1 MKKFNNLFIFEITLT
16 AIEYGKPLEMKNKKN
31 TVKIGEAIREGKYL
45 DITYKNIHGEVK
57 HFWISILDITS
68 NDKIVVNMFN
78 VMKDEPLLKRTI
90 SISSIQSAEIL
101 KFSHYDVPAEL
112 IKKINED
119 ESLEVYEFDRYNN
132 SILNYYLEC
141 NKANNDPFLHKT
153 HLIPEIDLEELIK
166 QSPYQLSIEQQ
177 KHIIKEIYSNDYN
190 KFYEYKLA
198 LCEFSIDL
206 DSKGKFVV
214 AYRELTYDPVKK
226 AIQIGKATLFNP
238 NFYIKDVKYSL
249 SYYTDF
255 SPSDFEEQ
263 YFSNKSEIINLL
275 ISNFKSGELPNTRP
289 EIVVLGYSKIDIAP
303 IFDRI
308 NSEHENQEMQ
318 IPLKAFFKNAS
329 LLDRKNRKEPHI
341 VLYDKNVNIDQL
353 RTIYNALK
361 YPVTYVQGPPG
372 TGKTQTILNLV
383 VNCLTN
389 NKTVLI
395 TSNNNV
401 PIDGIKEKLNLG
413 KYKNK
418 DIILPFI
425 RIGNK
430 QCTLEALQT
439 IKKLY
444 EFQTYDVPKETLL
457 HNLKEKSKE
466 KNQLLLK
473 KLQNYEERT
482 DLEQN
487 LEFINGLL
495 AKGSYWLL
503 EQEREK
509 LQNKIDSIPVTT
521 DEDVK
526 GIFETI
532 QGNHKLLQFF
542 YFESLKYIKRLK
554 GKDYIELIEI
564 LHIIDENEQVKEF
577 NTWLSDD
584 ANMEK
589 FTKVFPIILTTNIS
603 SRRLGQ
609 KFKFDLLTMDE
620 AGQCDIPTSLIPIS
634 KCKNMVL
641 IGDTNQ
647 LKPIIVFDEEKN
659 DKLMK
664 QFDIEKEYDYYN
676 NSILS
681 SYKKIDSIS
690 REILLSYHYRCGKKI
705 IDYSNK
711 RFYEQRLN
719 LTAVGTNGTVK
730 LLAVTNVNQTNKN
743 AQVEEAIEIVNYIKD
758 NKLSDVFILT
768 PFRNQ
773 EEVINRYLREAKEN
787 QTIDASVSCGTIHK
801 VQGQENKT
809 IMISTALSTK
819 TSTKT
824 YDWIKNNSQLI
835 NVGVTRAKENLIVV
849 TDLKAIDML
858 SRKDDDLYAL
868 IEYATNNGTTHI
880 AQSTVNKFTIGF
892 SNNSKFEDEFYKT
905 MQHYCSL
912 KDTRFRRNVKIS
924 EVFPEESNNNLVN
937 KKEFDG
943 VLFENNTPKV
953 IFEINGQEHYQNKR
967 TIKSDTLKKE
977 LIASKNLKLIMV
989 PNQYVKHYEFIRE
1002 LINKFNGDLY
1012 QASLFDGYE
1021 EAINS

>member
-1 MKKFNNLFIFEITLT
+1 MN
-16 AIEYGKPLEMKNKKN
+16 NKKI
-31 TVKIGEAIREGKYL
+31 TVCIGEAIREGKYL
-45 DITYKNIHGEVK
+45 SITYKNKDGKITP
-57 HFWISILDITS
+57 FWISILDITRH
-68 NDKIVVNMFN
+68 DKIVVDMFN
-78 VMKDEPLLKRTI
+78 VMKDEPLFKRTI
-90 SISSIQSAEIL
+90 SISSIQSAELL
-101 KFSHYDVPAEL
+101 KFSHYDVPPEL

-119 ESLEVYEFDRYNN
+119 DSLDIYEFDRYSNN
-132 SILNYYLEC
+132 ILNYYLEC

-153 HLIPEIDLEELIK
+153 HLIPEIDLEGLIEK
-166 QSPYQLSIEQQ
+166 SPYQLSNEQQ
-177 KHIIKEIYSNDYN
+177 KQIIKEIYHNDYN
-190 KFYEYKLA
+190 KYYDYKLA

-206 DSKGKFVV
+206 ESKGKFVV
-214 AYRELTYDPVKK
+214 AYLELTYDPVKK
-226 AIQIGKATLFNP
+226 TMLIGKATQFNP

-263 YFSNKSEIINLL
+263 YLKNKEETINLL
-275 ISNFKSGELPNTRP
+275 LDNFKLGELPNTRP

-308 NSEHENQEMQ
+308 NTEHDNQEMQ
-318 IPLKAFFKNAS
+318 IPLKAFFKNSS

-353 RTIYNALK
+353 RTIYNSLK

-372 TGKTQTILNLV
+372 TGKTQTILNIV

-395 TSNNNV
+395 SSNNNV

-413 KYKNK
+413 NYRDKE
-418 DIILPFI
+418 ILFPFI
-425 RIGNK
+425 RLGNK

-444 EFQTYDVPKETLL
+444 EYETSDVPRETLL
-457 HNLKEKSKE
+457 HNLKENSKE
-466 KNQLLLK
+466 KNKQLLF

-487 LEFINGLL
+487 LEFIDGLL
-495 AKGSYWLL
+495 SKGNYWLL
-503 EQEREK
+503 EQERQK
-509 LQNKIDSIPVTT
+509 LLNKINSIPVTT

-526 GIFETI
+526 GIFEII
-532 QGNHKLLQFF
+532 QGNHGLLQFF
-542 YFESLKYIKRLK
+542 YFESLKYIKRLR

-564 LHIIDENEQVKEF
+564 LHIIDENEQIKEF
-577 NTWLSDD
+577 NAWLSDD
-584 ANMEK
+584 NNLEK

-609 KFKFDLLTMDE
+609 KFKFDLLTIDE
-620 AGQCDIPTSLIPIS
+620 AGQCEIPTSLIPIS

-647 LKPIIVFDEEKN
+647 LKPIIVFDKEKN
-659 DKLMK
+659 EKLMQ
-664 QFDIEKEYDYYN
+664 QFQIDKEYNYYN

-681 SYKKIDSIS
+681 TYKKIDTIS

-719 LTAVGTNGTVK
+719 LTAVGTAGMIK
-730 LLAVTNVNQTNKN
+730 LLSVNNVNQKNKN
-743 AQVEEAIEIVNYIKD
+743 AQIEEAIAIVEYIKD

-773 EEVINRYLREAKEN
+773 EEVINHYLNEEKRRGV
-787 QTIDASVSCGTIHK
+787 IDSAVSCGTIHK

-809 IMISTALSTK
+809 IIISTALSTK
-819 TSTKT
+819 TSKKT
-824 YDWIKNNSQLI
+824 YDWIKNNSELL
-835 NVGVTRAKENLIVV
+835 NVGVTRAKENLIIVA
-849 TDLKAIDML
+849 DLEAIKTL
-858 SRKDDDLYAL
+858 SEKDDDLYAL
-868 IEYATNNGTTHI
+868 IAYAYHNGTTEI

-892 SNNSKFEDEFYKT
+892 SNNSIFEDEFYKT

-912 KDTRFRRNVKIS
+912 KDTRFRRNVKII
-924 EVFPEESNNNLVN
+924 EVFPEESNNPLVN

-943 VLFENNTPKV
+943 VLFENNQPKV
-953 IFEINGQEHYQNKR
+953 IFELNGAEHYHNKR
-967 TIKSDTLKKE
+967 TIKSDKLKIE
-977 LIASKNLKLIMV
+977 LVHSKNLQMLLI

-1002 LINKFNGDLY
+1002 LINKFNGNLY
-1012 QASLFDGYE
+1012 QETLFDGYDIVG
-1021 EAINS
+1021 AIK

>member
-1 MKKFNNLFIFEITLT
+1 
-16 AIEYGKPLEMKNKKN
+16 MKNKKI
-31 TVKIGEAIREGKYL
+31 TVAIGEAIREGKYL
-45 DITYKNIHGEVK
+45 SITYKNKQDEVK
-57 HFWISILDITS
+57 SFWISILDITS
-68 NDKIVVNMFN
+68 DDKIVVDMFN

-101 KFSHYDVPAEL
+101 KFSHYDVPIQL
-112 IKKINED
+112 IQKINED
-119 ESLEVYEFDRYNN
+119 DSLQVYEFDRYNN
-132 SILNYYLEC
+132 NILNYYLEC

-153 HLIPEIDLEELIK
+153 HLIPEIDLEILIA
-166 QSPYQLSIEQQ
+166 QSPYQLSNEQQ
-177 KHIIKEIYSNDYN
+177 KHIIKEIYNNEYN
-190 KFYEYKLA
+190 KFYDYKLA

-226 AIQIGKATLFNP
+226 TIFIGKTTQFNP
-238 NFYIKDVKYSL
+238 SFYIKDVKYSL

-263 YFSNKSEIINLL
+263 YLNNKPEIINLL
-275 ISNFKSGELPNTRP
+275 MDNFKSGELLNTRP
-289 EIVVLGYSKIDIAP
+289 EVVVLGYSKINIAP

-308 NSEHENQEMQ
+308 NGEHENQEMQ
-318 IPLKAFFKNAS
+318 IPLKAFFKNSS

-341 VLYDKNVNIDQL
+341 VLYDNNVNIDQL
-353 RTIYNALK
+353 RTIYNSLK

-372 TGKTQTILNLV
+372 TGKTQTILNIV

-389 NKTVLI
+389 AKTLLI

-401 PIDGIKEKLNLG
+401 PIDGIKEKLNIG
-413 KYKNK
+413 KYRDKE
-418 DIILPFI
+418 ILFPFI
-425 RIGNK
+425 RLGNK

-444 EFQTYDVPKETLL
+444 EFQTSDVPKEALL
-457 HNLKEKSKE
+457 HNLKENSKE
-466 KNQLLLK
+466 KNQQLVN

-487 LEFINGLL
+487 LLFIDGLL
-495 AKGSYWLL
+495 KKGSYYLL
-503 EQEREK
+503 EQEKNK
-509 LQNKIDSIPVTT
+509 LLTKINSIPVVT
-521 DEDVK
+521 DNDVK
-526 GIFETI
+526 GIFEI
-532 QGNHKLLQFF
+532 IKGNHKLLQFF
-542 YFESLKYIKRLK
+542 YYESLKYIKRLK

-564 LHIIDENEQVKEF
+564 LHIEEENEQVKAF

-584 ANMEK
+584 KNVEK

-620 AGQCDIPTSLIPIS
+620 AGQCDIPTSLISIS

-647 LKPIIVFDEEKN
+647 LKPIIVFNEEKN
-659 DKLMK
+659 EKLMK
-664 QFDIEKEYDYYN
+664 QFEIDKEYDYFN

-681 SYKKIDSIS
+681 TYKKIDTIS
-690 REILLSYHYRCGKKI
+690 REILLSYHYRCGAKI

-719 LTAVGTNGTVK
+719 LTAVKTSGSVK
-730 LLAVTNVNQTNKN
+730 LLSVANVNQKHKN
-743 AQVEEAIEIVNYIKD
+743 AQLVEAIAIINYIKA
-758 NKLSDVFILT
+758 NSLSDVFILT

-773 EEVINRYLREAKEN
+773 EDVINHYLNEAKGN
-787 QTIDASVSCGTIHK
+787 GAIDASVSCGTIHK
-801 VQGQENKT
+801 VQGQENTT
-809 IMISTALSTK
+809 IIISTALSTK
-819 TSTKT
+819 TSKRT
-824 YDWIKNNSQLI
+824 YDWIKNNSQLL

-849 TDLKAIDML
+849 TDPKAIDIL

-868 IEYATNNGTTHI
+868 IAYAYHNGTTEI

-912 KDTRFRRNVKIS
+912 KDTRFKRNVKIM
-924 EVFPEESNNNLVN
+924 ELFPDESNNLLVN
-937 KKEFDG
+937 RKEFDG
-943 VLFENNTPKV
+943 VLFENNQPKV
-953 IFEINGQEHYQNKR
+953 VFELNGAEHYHNKK
-967 TIKSDTLKKE
+967 TMQSDKIKKE
-977 LIASKNLKLIMV
+977 LLATKNLQLLLI

-1002 LINKFNGDLY
+1002 LINKFNGDVY
-1012 QASLFDGYE
+1012 QQTLFDGYD
-1021 EAINS
+1021 AV